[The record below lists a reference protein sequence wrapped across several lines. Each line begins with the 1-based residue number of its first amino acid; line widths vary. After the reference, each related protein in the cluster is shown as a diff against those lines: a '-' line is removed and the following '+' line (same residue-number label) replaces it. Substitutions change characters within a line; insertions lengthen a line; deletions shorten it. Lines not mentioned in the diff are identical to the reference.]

1 MSTKSDEHLMLSVG
15 EGDEDAF
22 NILVNRHYQ
31 NILNFIYRFVGNR
44 ELAKDLCQDTF
55 LRLWR
60 SAPNYRPLAKL
71 TTYLYCIAKNVCLK
85 ELAKI
90 QRLPQISSLDE
101 PVFDDT
107 SDVHTVGEEVEDTR
121 SSPEEDVLAKELGKK
136 IQEAIASLSEE
147 HRLVFV
153 LTEYHGLS
161 YQEVAKIVQCPV
173 GTVASRKNAAVR
185 KLQKILSQYK

>member
-22 NILVNRHYQ
+22 NILINRHYQ
-31 NILNFIYRFVGNR
+31 NILNFIYRFVGSR
-44 ELAKDLCQDTF
+44 ELAEDLCQDTF

-60 SAPNYRPLAKL
+60 SAVNYRPLAKL

-107 SDVHTVGEEVEDTR
+107 NDFYTVGEEVEDTR
-121 SSPEEDVLAKELGKK
+121 SSPEGDILTKELGKK

-147 HRLVFV
+147 HKLVFV

-161 YQEVAKIVQCPV
+161 YQEVAEIVQCPV

>member
-1 MSTKSDEHLMLSVG
+1 MDTKTDEELMLSVG
-15 EGDEDAF
+15 EGDEDAL
-22 NILVNRHYQ
+22 NILFNRHYQ
-31 NILNFIYRFVGNR
+31 NILNFVYRYIGNK
-44 ELAKDLCQDTF
+44 ESAEDLCQDTF

-60 SAPNYRPLAKL
+60 SAPNYRPLAKF

-101 PVFDDT
+101 PVFEDNNDFHPV
-107 SDVHTVGEEVEDTR
+107 SEDIEDTR
-121 SSPEEDVLAKELGKK
+121 HSPEGDVLTKELGKK
-136 IQEAIASLSEE
+136 IHEAIASLSEE

-161 YQEVAKIVQCPV
+161 YQQVAEVVQCPV